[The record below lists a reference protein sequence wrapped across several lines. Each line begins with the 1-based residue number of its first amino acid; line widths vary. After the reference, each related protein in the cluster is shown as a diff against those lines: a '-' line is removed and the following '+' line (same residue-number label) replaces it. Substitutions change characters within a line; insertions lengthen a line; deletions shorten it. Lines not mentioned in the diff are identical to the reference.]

1 MLEKYGDSCGV
12 ATVVMPDKELWAVA
26 NAKGEFVI
34 SGVSQGKTKV
44 EISCLGYAPT
54 TFEIDITKDLK
65 GVTYYLAV
73 DDLTLESSSG
83 CKGKYQQRYHQPSN

>member
-1 MLEKYGDSCGV
+1 MRKALLTIIALLLLFPAFAQKYQFSGKVLEKGTDIPV
-12 ATVVMPDKELWAVA
+12 EFATVVMPDKELWAVA

-54 TFEIDITKDLK
+54 TLK
-65 GVTYYLAV
+65 
-73 DDLTLESSSG
+73 
-83 CKGKYQQRYHQPSN
+83 